1 MDFGWIESEG
11 GLIPIF
17 FEGPMTSLFLQD
29 RVCRAEAN
37 QFVQENVYA
46 AEKKIVLHKCLPLQ

>member
-1 MDFGWIESEG
+1 MDFGWRESEG

-17 FEGPMTSLFLQD
+17 FEGPMASDFLQD

-37 QFVQENVYA
+37 QFVRETVYA
-46 AEKKIVLHKCLPLQ
+46 AEKIVLHKCLPLQ